1 MAFAEDVRRMIRE
14 SLAVVKERGV
24 DIYTFS
30 IYHDHESET
39 VSVCVDTAENS
50 TKNVEE
56 MNTYGSKHFRK
67 AIEDGSLK
75 EAALWQAN
83 VGRNLSLGNF
93 ALVNCAELD
102 LTLSSDVPKDMYVV
116 LVETVMKIESEI
128 WAYAKDVSKLL
139 FTCSTENDEVGLV
152 WCRAAA

>member
-1 MAFAEDVRRMIRE
+1 MAFAEEIRGMIRE

-30 IYHDHESET
+30 IYHDRESET
-39 VSVCVDTAENS
+39 LSVCVDTAENS
-50 TKNVEE
+50 AKNVVE

-67 AIEDGSLK
+67 AIENNSLK
-75 EAALWQAN
+75 EAAPWQAN
-83 VGRNLSLGNF
+83 VGRSLSLGDF
-93 ALVNCAELD
+93 ALVNCAEVD
-102 LTLSSDVPKDMYVV
+102 LTLSSEVPRDLYIV
-116 LVETVMKIESEI
+116 LIETVMKMESEI
-128 WAYAKDVSKLL
+128 CAYARDLSKVL